1 MAIFLR
7 GHLRRKPFT
16 SLYTQTRAIDP
27 LSVGVLR
34 FTESGRV
41 VYSVDPL
48 HAEILLA
55 HRLAYRSHHP
65 RSGGL
70 RLYNDTFLSEVHA
83 VLSRRPEDI
92 DLPASFGR

>member
-1 MAIFLR
+1 MSITTIGR
-7 GHLRRKPFT
+7 YSRRLFKQFSNVPNG
-16 SLYTQTRAIDP
+16 IP
-27 LSVGVLR
+27 V
-34 FTESGRV
+34 TESGRV

-55 HRLAYRSHHP
+55 HRLAYRSHDP

>member
-1 MAIFLR
+1 MSITTI
-7 GHLRRKPFT
+7 RRSSRRLFKQFSNVPNG
-16 SLYTQTRAIDP
+16 IP
-27 LSVGVLR
+27 V
-34 FTESGRV
+34 TESGRV

-55 HRLAYRSHHP
+55 HRLAYRSQDP